1 MADVENKQ
9 VKSKREMML
18 ERLKNRYPDKD
29 FSDDEAIFGQI
40 SDDVDEVDKEL
51 AGYKER
57 EKAFSDMFTSDP
69 RSAHFI
75 TSWREGENPVIAF
88 VRRFGKDIKD
98 VIEDPEWQ
106 KEVEEAD
113 NEFVARVAKEKELDE
128 LYEKNKEES
137 IAVREKFQE
146 ERGLSDEQ
154 VDAAIAFLKG
164 VCNDMVIGKITAE
177 SLDMALK
184 AINHDNDVEA
194 ANQEGLVQGKNT
206 KVEEKLRKPKGGDGM
221 PSLAGKG
228 NSPVQEKKKGLT
240 IFDYAE
246 AAS

>member
-1 MADVENKQ
+1 MANVENEQ
-9 VKSKREMML
+9 VKSKREMVL
-18 ERLKNRYPDKD
+18 ERLRNRYPDKD

-51 AGYKER
+51 SGYKER
-57 EKAFSDMFTSDP
+57 EKAFSDLFTSDP
-69 RSAHFI
+69 RSAHFV
-75 TSWREGENPVIAF
+75 TSWRNGENPVVAL

-113 NEFVARVAKEKELDE
+113 KEFTERVAREAELDE
-128 LYEKNKEES
+128 LYERNKEES
-137 IAVREKFQE
+137 IAVRDAFQA
-146 ERGLSDEQ
+146 ERGLSDEE
-154 VDAAIAFLKG
+154 VDAAIAFLKS
-164 VCNDMVIGKITAE
+164 VCNDMVVGKITAA

-184 AINHDNDVEA
+184 AINHDADVES
-194 ANQEGLVQGKNT
+194 ANQEGIVQGKNT
-206 KVEEKLRKPKGGDGM
+206 KVEEKLRKPKGGDGLS
-221 PSLAGKG
+221 SLAGKG
-228 NSPVQEKKKGLT
+228 SAPAQEKKRGLT

>member
-1 MADVENKQ
+1 MAEVENKQ
-9 VKSKREMML
+9 VKSKREMIL
-18 ERLKNRYPDKD
+18 ERLRNRHPDKD
-29 FSDDEAIFGQI
+29 FSDDEVVFGQI

-57 EKAFSDMFTSDP
+57 EKAFSDLFTSDP
-69 RSAHFI
+69 RSAHFV
-75 TSWREGENPVIAF
+75 TSWREGENPVVAF

-106 KEVEEAD
+106 EEVEAAD
-113 NEFVARVAKEKELDE
+113 KEFAARVAKEKELDE
-128 LYEKNKEES
+128 LYEKNKEAS
-137 IAVREKFQE
+137 IAVREAFQE

-154 VDAAIAFLKG
+154 VDAAIAMLVG
-164 VCNDMVIGKITAE
+164 IANDLVVGKVTAE
-177 SLDMALK
+177 ALDMAMK
-184 AINHDNDVEA
+184 AINHDADVEA

-206 KVEEKLRKPKGGDGM
+206 KVEEKLRKPKGGDGLS
-221 PSLAGKG
+221 SLAGKG
-228 NSPVQEKKKGLT
+228 SAPAQEKKRGLT

>member
-1 MADVENKQ
+1 MAEVENKQ
-9 VKSKREMML
+9 VKSKREAML
-18 ERLKNRYPDKD
+18 ERLKKRYPDKE
-29 FSDDEAIFGQI
+29 FADDEAIFGQI
-40 SDDVDEVDKEL
+40 SGEIDEIDKEL

-69 RSAHFI
+69 RSAQFV
-75 TSWREGENPVIAF
+75 TDWRENGSPVVAL

-106 KEVEEAD
+106 EQVEEAD
-113 NEFVARVAKEKELDE
+113 KEFVARVAKAKELDE

-137 IAVREKFQE
+137 IAVRDAFQA
-146 ERGLSDEQ
+146 ERGLTDEQ

-164 VCNDMVIGKITAE
+164 VCNDMIIGKITAE

-228 NSPVQEKKKGLT
+228 NSPGQEKKKGLT